1 MRVSII
7 VLLVINFLA
16 FAVPQERVMD
26 SNKRT
31 IPSRPVHTYSIVAR
45 DPNTGELGV
54 AVQSHWFSVGSI
66 VAWAEAGVG
75 AVATQSFVD
84 PSYGKNGLDLMR
96 SGKSAPDTLKE
107 LLAKDE
113 GREVRQVAMIDAQ
126 GRVDAWT
133 GKNDIQA
140 AGHIVG
146 KNFSVQANLML
157 NDKVWPAMARA
168 FENTKG
174 DLADRMLAA
183 LDAAQAA
190 GGDIRGRQSATL
202 IVVTGKP
209 TGQTWKDRTFD
220 LRVDDSPE
228 PLQELRRLV
237 KLQRAYNHMN
247 AGDLAVEKKDNE
259 GALREYSAAEKL
271 VPNNAEMIYWHAV
284 ALVNMGRV
292 DESLPLFRKVFA
304 MDRNWLTLT
313 PRLPK
318 SGLLPDDPKIIER
331 IVSVGRTTRSAPR
344 PKPNP

>member
-1 MRVSII
+1 MRAALF
-7 VLLVINFLA
+7 VLLLLSVVFCQPN
-16 FAVPQERVMD
+16 AVQVAADKP
-26 SNKRT
+26 
-31 IPSRPVHTYSIVAR
+31 PLRPVHTFSIVAR
-45 DPNTGELGV
+45 DPATGELGV
-54 AVQSHWFSVGSI
+54 AVQSHWFSVGPI

-96 SGKSAPDTLKE
+96 AGKSAPDTLKE

-168 FENTKG
+168 FETTKG

-190 GGDIRGRQSATL
+190 GGDIRGRQSAAMV
-202 IVVTGKP
+202 VVTGKP
-209 TGQTWKDRTFD
+209 TGQAWKDRTFD
-220 LRVDDSPE
+220 LRVEDSPQ
-228 PLQELRRLV
+228 PLLELRRLV
-237 KLQRAYNHMN
+237 KLQRAYSHMN
-247 AGDLAVEKKDNE
+247 AGDLAIEKKDNE
-259 GALREYSAAEKL
+259 GALREYGAAEKL

-284 ALVNMGRV
+284 ALVNMNRV
-292 DESLPLFRKVFA
+292 EEALPLFRKVFA
-304 MDRNWLTLT
+304 MDKNWATLT

-318 SGLLPDDPKIIER
+318 SGLLPDDAKLIER
-331 IVSVGRTTRSAPR
+331 IVKESQ
-344 PKPNP
+344 